1 MDRLAAL
8 RRHLCASSATPAPTG
23 QPDPSPS
30 SSRVWR
36 GGSPAPS
43 PAHLGRWPE
52 AEKDPEW
59 PWEMATRFDLSPSP
73 HAAAL
78 IVIDMQA
85 GDMVIESPAT
95 PSQHYWN
102 TRIQEV
108 IPRIERMLRFFRGR
122 GMPVLHTR
130 NGSIT
135 PHGRE
140 SAERE
145 PRLRPI
151 VLRPT
156 APQAAPLPPSP

>member
-8 RRHLCASSATPAPTG
+8 GRHLCARSAATPAPTG

-95 PSQHYWN
+95 PSQQHAHPGGD
-102 TRIQEV
+102 TSDRADAAIL
-108 IPRIERMLRFFRGR
+108 PRPRDAGA
-122 GMPVLHTR
+122 
-130 NGSIT
+130 
-135 PHGRE
+135 PH
-140 SAERE
+140 AERE
-145 PRLRPI
+145 HHSPRAGER
-151 VLRPT
+151 
-156 APQAAPLPPSP
+156 

>member
-8 RRHLCASSATPAPTG
+8 RRHLCASSAATPAPTG
-23 QPDPSPS
+23 RPDPSP

-36 GGSPAPS
+36 GGSAAPS

-85 GDMVIESPAT
+85 GDMVIDSPTT
-95 PSQHYWN
+95 PSQSHWN
-102 TRIQEV
+102 ARIEEV

-145 PRLRPI
+145 PRLLPI
-151 VLRPT
+151 FLRPSGC
-156 APQAAPLPPSP
+156 PSPSDAG